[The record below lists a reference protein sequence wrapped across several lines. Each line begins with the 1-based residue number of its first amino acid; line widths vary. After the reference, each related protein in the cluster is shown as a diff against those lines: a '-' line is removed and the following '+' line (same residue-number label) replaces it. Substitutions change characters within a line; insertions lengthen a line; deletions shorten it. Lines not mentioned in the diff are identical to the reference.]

1 MAEIKWSSQSHKD
14 LSSIAEFVARD
25 SKEYAR
31 ITLEQILDQG
41 QILKTEPKIGIA
53 VLEVRMESMKF

>member
-1 MAEIKWSSQSHKD
+1 MAEIKWSSQSHND
-14 LSSIAEFVARD
+14 LSSIAKFVARD